1 MLGKPILSK
10 PKTGRPL
17 MVNNRHLLRPSLSS
31 STLLW
36 ALSAWTCLVPPPAL
50 SQDRVR
56 LDDESLKSEIIFEVA
71 RLLEA
76 EYVLPDKAEAF
87 ADALRSRHSAGA
99 YLEYTEGIEFAEAV
113 TADLVEIT
121 DDSHML
127 FRVVVSSDLSES
139 IDSPLHHPVRLSR
152 LGEDEHLGF
161 SRLEWLPGHVGYLDL
176 RRFYPISESKEMVD
190 GAMGFLSSADA
201 VIIDLRENP
210 GGAGESLP
218 YLCSFFLPFP
228 TQLTSYY
235 SREDDFLKEFWT
247 LEEVEGGRL
256 SDVPLFLLTSPRTFS
271 ASEMLAYDMKVLGR
285 ATLVG
290 EPTGGGANSVDLY
303 PVGGD
308 FEIYISTSRAIN
320 PVTDSNWEGVGVIP
334 HISVPEGQALD
345 TTLVLARAAALDH
358 SSAREAD
365 LQSTIEKMEALLARA
380 ETLFNADRDP
390 DAVAALDSLFLEGD
404 RTGLITEFFVDV
416 LSYNYFSEEDRK
428 ILLAVLGKK
437 AALFPSSAA
446 QESLGI
452 AHQMLGDTLEALR
465 HYERA
470 LELDPANRNV
480 AKKIERLRKLR

>member
-1 MLGKPILSK
+1 MNEQNHSE
-10 PKTGRPL
+10 PKAGTPF
-17 MVNNRHLLRPSLSS
+17 VAKHTLLLQPPPPSLVI
-31 STLLW
+31 LW
-36 ALSAWTCLVPPPAL
+36 VLTSWISIIPPPAL
-50 SQDRVR
+50 SQIRVR
-56 LDDESLKSEIIFEVA
+56 LDDEAQKSEIITEVA

-76 EYVLPDKAEAF
+76 KYVLPDRAGPIAQ
-87 ADALRSRHSAGA
+87 ALLARHSAGKYA
-99 YLEYTEGIEFAEAV
+99 RHTEGTEFAEAI

-121 DDSHML
+121 GDSHML
-127 FRVVVSSDLSES
+127 LRVVGSSDLSGS

-161 SRLEWLPGHVGYLDL
+161 SSLKWFPGRVGYLDL

-190 GAMGFLSSADA
+190 AAMRFLSSADA
-201 VIIDLRENP
+201 VIIDLRGNP

-228 TQLTSYY
+228 TQLSSYY
-235 SREDDFLKEFWT
+235 SRESDFLTEFWT

-256 SDVPLFLLTSPRTFS
+256 SDVPLFLLTGPRTFS

-303 PVGGD
+303 PVGRD

-320 PVTDSNWEGVGVIP
+320 PVTGDNWERVGVIP

-345 TTLVLARAAALDH
+345 TTLVLARTAALDH

-365 LQSTIEKMEALLARA
+365 RQAAIEKMEAILARV
-380 ETLFNADRDP
+380 ETLFDAGRDH
-390 DAVAALDSLFLEGD
+390 DALTALDSLFLESG
-404 RTGLITEFFVDV
+404 RIGLLTEFFID
-416 LSYNYFSEEDRK
+416 LLAYNYFSEEDGEV
-428 ILLAVLGKK
+428 LLAVLGKK

-452 AHQMLGDTLEALR
+452 AHHMLGHTLEALR
-465 HYERA
+465 HYENA
-470 LELDPANRNV
+470 LELDPANRNL
-480 AKKIERLRKLR
+480 AKKIERLRSGG